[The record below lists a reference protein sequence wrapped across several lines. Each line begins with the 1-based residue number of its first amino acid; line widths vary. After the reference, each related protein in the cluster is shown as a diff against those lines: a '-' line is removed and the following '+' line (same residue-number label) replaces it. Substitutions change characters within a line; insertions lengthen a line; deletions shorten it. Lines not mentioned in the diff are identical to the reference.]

1 MNQFFLFILLAIL
14 SISQNSYSQIQVRT
28 SYYLDAKSQLVIS
41 EVKNES
47 FTYYQKDLL
56 KGFSDDTVWIKLEI
70 SKSSD
75 VQDSFN
81 QMGEYPLI
89 LRVGSLSLD
98 SVELFE
104 YDNESLSY
112 QQLGDRHMRFPRL
125 CEDEVHCFNLK
136 SILDQPATLYLRIQ
150 SQNIIQIHTEVI
162 PQKELS
168 KSVSPHIRTSSISL
182 AFGFCLGI
190 VAFIFYLIERSKL
203 ILYYVFFQIAIIF
216 YLIASNGLLFDI
228 VKGNYSE
235 VLKYAPEFFFY
246 LRALL
251 LCLLSREIFIGYEVN
266 NSYKV
271 LNKYLLSLLSL
282 NVLLTFF
289 NLGHKNAAF
298 NIFLQTL
305 VLTLNFYAIL
315 TTNIPKRIKYSA
327 FIGNAIYSTILIS
340 GFLYAS
346 HLLNSNRFDFL
357 IHDYLDYRLNGIPIG
372 IVIFSIVTFQI
383 IEKNKKNQEIVNQ
396 ATSSALKIDI
406 LNEKL
411 IEQEE
416 MVDLLTHEIKN
427 PLNTISYAVKYLQND
442 SNSNFEMIDRTK
454 KIVHSVSR
462 IDSIVNQVYLS
473 TRLERYEQSGHDLNE
488 IIIFNELLFE
498 VVSDYEFGNAF
509 SINTDKIFKI
519 YSSRFLLNSIL
530 TNLIGNAVKYSTYGS
545 VININLRTTNYES
558 DSGIKLS
565 TKLDSHLIFEIVNT
579 FDRANIPDPEKLF
592 KRYYRHANFLSKPG
606 MGIGLNIVKTAIN
619 ILRGSISFHIEFDQI
634 TFKTEIPL

>member
-1 MNQFFLFILLAIL
+1 M
-14 SISQNSYSQIQVRT
+14 
-28 SYYLDAKSQLVIS
+28 
-41 EVKNES
+41 
-47 FTYYQKDLL
+47 
-56 KGFSDDTVWIKLEI
+56 
-70 SKSSD
+70 
-75 VQDSFN
+75 
-81 QMGEYPLI
+81 
-89 LRVGSLSLD
+89 
-98 SVELFE
+98 
-104 YDNESLSY
+104 
-112 QQLGDRHMRFPRL
+112 
-125 CEDEVHCFNLK
+125 
-136 SILDQPATLYLRIQ
+136 
-150 SQNIIQIHTEVI
+150 
-162 PQKELS
+162 
-168 KSVSPHIRTSSISL
+168 
-182 AFGFCLGI
+182 
-190 VAFIFYLIERSKL
+190 
-203 ILYYVFFQIAIIF
+203 
-216 YLIASNGLLFDI
+216 
-228 VKGNYSE
+228 
-235 VLKYAPEFFFY
+235 
-246 LRALL
+246 
-251 LCLLSREIFIGYEVN
+251 
-266 NSYKV
+266 
-271 LNKYLLSLLSL
+271 
-282 NVLLTFF
+282 
-289 NLGHKNAAF
+289 
-298 NIFLQTL
+298 
-305 VLTLNFYAIL
+305 

-340 GFLYAS
+340 GFLYVS

-454 KIVHSVSR
+454 KIAHTVSR

-488 IIIFNELLFE
+488 IIIFNELLSE